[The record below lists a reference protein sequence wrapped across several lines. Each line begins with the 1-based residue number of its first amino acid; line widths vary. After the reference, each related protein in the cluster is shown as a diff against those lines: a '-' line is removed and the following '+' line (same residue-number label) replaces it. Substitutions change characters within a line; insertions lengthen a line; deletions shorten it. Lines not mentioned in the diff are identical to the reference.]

1 MNWRGGKKVGKSGK
15 SKGVTIKIN
24 GEEKVFADNNRIESE
39 EAASEEQE
47 HQDES
52 FEWILPDEA
61 NENKIVLVP
70 SPKKKKM
77 PKLIGFGASSR
88 KGSDKRPVKTFLI
101 AVICAVFFGSIL
113 GLIAV
118 KTITREKAA
127 VPTLETPISTKAPV
141 EDKKA
146 AVKENGAELKTFL
159 VQGGVF
165 STEDAAKQIQKKI
178 LDKQVPAEI
187 FKLEESYYLFLG
199 SAESLA
205 SSKDLALFLK
215 SYDVD
220 VYWKEINLEANG
232 KSEVDEKTLDKM
244 KMVYASLAEISAAKL
259 RGKEATV
266 NKEALKKN
274 LNELKAEKVSKELSK
289 MNADLTAA
297 AEAITEFESS
307 KKEDKLLE
315 AQGSLLDFLLNY
327 QSASS

>member
-1 MNWRGGKKVGKSGK
+1 MGKPGK
-15 SKGVTIKIN
+15 SKGIKIKIN
-24 GEEKVFADNNRIESE
+24 GEEKGFADNGRIERE

-47 HQDES
+47 RQDDS
-52 FEWILPDEA
+52 FEWILPDET

-70 SPKKKKM
+70 TPPKKKI

-88 KGSDKRPVKTFLI
+88 KGSEKRPIKTFLI

-127 VPTLETPISTKAPV
+127 VPSAETPISTKAPV

-146 AVKENGAELKTFL
+146 AVKGNATQLKTFL

-165 STEDAAKQIQKKI
+165 SSEDAARQVQKKI
-178 LDKQVPAEI
+178 LEKQVPAEI
-187 FKLEESYYLFLG
+187 FKLEDSYYLFLG

-205 SSKDLALFLK
+205 SSKELALFLK

-220 VYWKEINLEANG
+220 VYWKEINLEASG
-232 KSEVDEKTLDKM
+232 KSQGDEKNLDKM
-244 KMVYASLAEISAAKL
+244 KTVYASLAEISAAKL

-266 NKEALKKN
+266 NREALKKD
-274 LNELKAEKVSKELSK
+274 LNELKAAKVSEGLTK

-297 AEAITEFESS
+297 AQSITEFESS
-307 KKEDKLLE
+307 KKEDELLK
-315 AQGSLLDFLLNY
+315 AQASLLDFLLNY
-327 QSASS
+327 QSATS

>member
-1 MNWRGGKKVGKSGK
+1 MIWRGGKKVGKPGK
-15 SKGVTIKIN
+15 SKGIKIKIN
-24 GEEKVFADNNRIESE
+24 GEEKGFADNGRIERE

-47 HQDES
+47 RQDDS
-52 FEWILPDEA
+52 FEWILPDET

-70 SPKKKKM
+70 TPPKKKI

-88 KGSDKRPVKTFLI
+88 KGSEKRPIKTFLI

-127 VPTLETPISTKAPV
+127 VPSAETPISTKAPV

-146 AVKENGAELKTFL
+146 AVKGNATQLKTFL

-165 STEDAAKQIQKKI
+165 SSEDAARQVQKKI
-178 LDKQVPAEI
+178 LEKQVPAEI
-187 FKLEESYYLFLG
+187 FKLEDSYYLFLG

-205 SSKDLALFLK
+205 SSKELALFLK

-220 VYWKEINLEANG
+220 VYWKEINLEASG
-232 KSEVDEKTLDKM
+232 KSQGDEKNLDKM
-244 KMVYASLAEISAAKL
+244 KTVYASLAEISAAKL

-266 NKEALKKN
+266 NREALKKD
-274 LNELKAEKVSKELSK
+274 LNELKAAKVSEGLTK

-297 AEAITEFESS
+297 AQSITEFESS
-307 KKEDKLLE
+307 KKEDELLK
-315 AQGSLLDFLLNY
+315 AQASLLDFLLNY
-327 QSASS
+327 QSATS

>member
-1 MNWRGGKKVGKSGK
+1 MKVGKSGK
-15 SKGVTIKIN
+15 SKGVKIKIN
-24 GEEKVFADNNRIESE
+24 GEEKIFTDKGRIESE

-47 HQDES
+47 QQDES
-52 FEWILPDEA
+52 FEWILPDETS
-61 NENKIVLVP
+61 ENKMVLVP
-70 SPKKKKM
+70 TPPKKKM

-88 KGSDKRPVKTFLI
+88 KGPESRPLKTFLI

-127 VPTLETPISTKAPV
+127 VPSVETPISTKAPV

-146 AVKENGAELKTFL
+146 AVKEKGTQLKTFL

-165 STEDAAKQIQKKI
+165 SSEDAARQVQKKI
-178 LDKQVPAEI
+178 LGKQVPAEI
-187 FKLEESYYLFLG
+187 FKLEDSYYLFLG

-205 SSKDLALFLK
+205 SSKELALFLK

-220 VYWKEINLEANG
+220 VYWKEINLEAAG
-232 KSEVDEKTLDKM
+232 KSGEDEKNLIKM
-244 KMVYASLAEISAAKL
+244 KTVYASLAEISAAKL

-266 NKEALKKN
+266 NREVLKKN
-274 LNELKAEKVSKELSK
+274 LNELKAAKVSGELAK
-289 MNADLTAA
+289 MNADLSAA
-297 AEAITEFESS
+297 AQSITEFERS
-307 KKEDKLLE
+307 KKEDKLLQ

-327 QSASS
+327 QNTSS